1 MLPAKKTI
9 CLKSIFSLLT
19 LVLFASPI
27 LKGQEYKET
36 VQPLTAKSMKGYV
49 YDVSKDL
56 SGNTNITYKMK
67 LDKKSEAVSFEKY
80 SFDKDIKFISTTDVQ
95 EIKEQKADVERTYL
109 YAYVGGTSSFDVTS
123 MKLKLNKVVR
133 LNTWNHEK
141 QIYVAKKYIS
151 NETIKPKN
159 DAGKVYYGYSSYN
172 SEDETKP
179 DVFIL
184 AKTESKVKTETDK
197 FYVLMLNDKLELTE
211 IPLELNGSYSL
222 VFCAQ
227 VKNENVVMI
236 FAPNK
241 GSSDVTKYSYF
252 QFDITGKLIDKTTFT
267 SPASALLITAASEMQ
282 GNIYFCGTSTKTSD
296 PYDEVF
302 HEYAPIYNP
311 GNTPGGNNL
320 ADIKWRKAL
329 DEKME
334 NFHLLKFSGSQLA
347 FSSTTPISDFKTKFK
362 TAPDDKG
369 ASAYK
374 GKQFFIE
381 KFYITTAEEYLI
393 AGQLSERVS
402 LGTGNSVDAYEDI
415 VCFHFDKGGKL
426 KAQYGIGK
434 VNSDKKSEIFSMTQQ
449 FYPSTDGKSLY
460 WELMEVKG
468 TKGYE
473 SFMDAYSGSPSF
485 YPLYFPRIV
494 KIDLGAS
501 SMGPVKIMGEEK
513 YFLRRDFTSQFD
525 KTENSITYVG
535 HDEDWKKIW
544 LGKVMLN

>member
-241 GSSDVTKYSYF
+241 G
-252 QFDITGKLIDKTTFT
+252 
-267 SPASALLITAASEMQ
+267 
-282 GNIYFCGTSTKTSD
+282 
-296 PYDEVF
+296 
-302 HEYAPIYNP
+302 
-311 GNTPGGNNL
+311 
-320 ADIKWRKAL
+320 
-329 DEKME
+329 
-334 NFHLLKFSGSQLA
+334 
-347 FSSTTPISDFKTKFK
+347 
-362 TAPDDKG
+362 
-369 ASAYK
+369 
-374 GKQFFIE
+374 
-381 KFYITTAEEYLI
+381 
-393 AGQLSERVS
+393 
-402 LGTGNSVDAYEDI
+402 
-415 VCFHFDKGGKL
+415 
-426 KAQYGIGK
+426 
-434 VNSDKKSEIFSMTQQ
+434 
-449 FYPSTDGKSLY
+449 
-460 WELMEVKG
+460 
-468 TKGYE
+468 
-473 SFMDAYSGSPSF
+473 
-485 YPLYFPRIV
+485 
-494 KIDLGAS
+494 
-501 SMGPVKIMGEEK
+501 
-513 YFLRRDFTSQFD
+513 
-525 KTENSITYVG
+525 
-535 HDEDWKKIW
+535 
-544 LGKVMLN
+544 